1 MENEM
6 STKNGDINEQDI
18 RRRLL
23 DQTLV
28 RERILLIVVL
38 KKYLFI

>member
-1 MENEM
+1 M

-23 DQTLV
+23 DRTLV

-38 KKYLFI
+38 KKYLLI

>member
-6 STKNGDINEQDI
+6 STKNGDLNAQDI

-23 DQTLV
+23 DRTLV
-28 RERILLIVVL
+28 RERISLIVVL

>member
-1 MENEM
+1 M
-6 STKNGDINEQDI
+6 STKNSDLNEQDI

-23 DQTLV
+23 DRTLV

-38 KKYLFI
+38 KKYLLI

>member
-1 MENEM
+1 M
-6 STKNGDINEQDI
+6 STKNGDLNEQDI

-23 DQTLV
+23 DRTLV

-38 KKYLFI
+38 KKYLLI